1 MPYLEAWF
9 VDAAWRGWGIGGA
22 LMARAEAW
30 AREQGFDELASD
42 TEIDNH
48 ASIALHRRL
57 GFAETERVV
66 CFLKRLD

>member
-1 MPYLEAWF
+1 
-9 VDAAWRGWGIGGA
+9 
-22 LMARAEAW
+22 MARAEAW

-66 CFLKRLD
+66 CFLKRQD